1 MRLAV
6 DGEALEAVCDGLPDV
21 VFFVKDRDAR
31 YLAVNRT
38 LLDRCGVPHKAD
50 LLGKTAAEVF
60 PGLLGESYTA
70 QDREVIASGRPIEGR
85 LELHLYPTGRYPAGR
100 RGWCLTWKQALPG
113 PDGEVTGLVGLS
125 RDLHRADERH
135 PDYERLAVAVEVLS
149 TSYQQPLRLTELAR
163 RAGLSL
169 DRFERRVKQ
178 VFGLTPRQLL
188 AKIRID
194 AASRALVETRA
205 PIADIALAAG
215 YTDQSA
221 FTRQFKA
228 LVGLTPR
235 EFRGLGG

>member
-1 MRLAV
+1 MDTVNL
-6 DGEALEAVCDGLPDV
+6 EALEAVCDGLPDV
-21 VFFVKDRDAR
+21 VFFVKDHKAR

-38 LLDRCGVPHKAD
+38 LLDRCGVVHKTD

-60 PGLLGESYTA
+60 RGSLGESYTA
-70 QDREVIASGRPIEGR
+70 QDRQVIATGRPIAGR
-85 LELHLYPTGRYPAGR
+85 LELHLYPAGR
-100 RGWCLTWKQALPG
+100 QGWCLTWKQPLPG
-113 PDGEVTGLVGLS
+113 AAGEVAGLVGLS

-135 PDYERLAVAVEVLS
+135 PDYAPLALVIEEL
-149 TSYQQPLRLTELAR
+149 TTKYDQPLRLGELAR

-188 AKIRID
+188 AKVRID
-194 AASRALVETRA
+194 AASRHLQETRT
-205 PIADIALAAG
+205 PIAEVALATG

-235 EFRGLGG
+235 EFRALASPSRP